1 MELTNEETDILKEL
15 INIGVGKA
23 AGVLNQITGLHII
36 LHVPALKIIPLSE
49 LKQTQNDEDDSNLSA
64 VYLGFEGNFSGKA
77 GLLFPTE
84 SASLL
89 VSLLTGEDSLDT
101 DDLDALRVGTLT
113 EIGNIVI
120 NGVMGS
126 MGNVLKQ
133 HLLYTTPT
141 YLEGTMPEL
150 IYSSV
155 DSEEAVF
162 LTAQTRFNVKE
173 KAIQGEIMLTFGI
186 GSFDALV
193 RIINEQLT

>member
-1 MELTNEETDILKEL
+1 MELTAHESDILKEL

-36 LHVPALKIIPLSE
+36 LHVPDLKIVPLSE
-49 LKQTQNDEDDSNLSA
+49 LLEAEKKQDSHNLSA

-89 VSLLTGEDSLDT
+89 VSLLTGEDAVDT
-101 DDLDALRVGTLT
+101 DLDALRVGTLT

-133 HLLYTTPT
+133 HLVYTTPT
-141 YLEGTMPEL
+141 YLEGTMPTL
-150 IYSSV
+150 ISSSV
-155 DSEEAVF
+155 DNQETVL

-173 KAIQGEIMLTFGI
+173 KDIQGEIMLTFGI
-186 GSFDALV
+186 GSFSALV
-193 RIINEQLT
+193 NIINEQLQ

>member
-1 MELTNEETDILKEL
+1 MELSIHESDILKEL

-23 AGVLNQITGLHII
+23 AGVLNQITGMHID
-36 LHVPALKIIPLSE
+36 LHVPTLKIVPLTE
-49 LKQTQNDEDDSNLSA
+49 LELAQENKTDNHLSA

-89 VSLLTGEDSLDT
+89 VSLLTGEEPLDA
-101 DDLDALRVGTLT
+101 DLDALRVGTLT

-126 MGNVLKQ
+126 MGNVLKE
-133 HLLYTTPT
+133 HLVYTTPF
-141 YLEGTMPEL
+141 YLEGSMNEL
-150 IYSSV
+150 VSSSV
-155 DSEEAVF
+155 DSTETVF
-162 LTAQTRFNVKE
+162 LTAQTRFSVKE
-173 KAIQGEIMLTFGI
+173 KDIQGEIMLTFGI

-193 RIINEQLT
+193 KIINEQLT